1 MSLLQAGL
9 SRRSPIL
16 LPAPLPAHSDC
27 VQWGTL
33 GPVAVGIVME
43 HSLHIRFQH
52 EHRHRLRNPI
62 DHIRDTEDPGPTFL
76 GYLHRSD
83 RTREIATRRHAV
95 PQFVETVLQ
104 PLLELFDRHAVGP
117 GRSAVPLH
125 LQPRIPHQPLG
136 DVIRLALQPRLTHA
150 TPSLSVDHIRSPG
163 RPRPF
168 APQPTA
174 IRGRITATTGESAG
188 ASGIGTLPLT
198 DSAAWSS
205 PSRRPALNLFECW
218 PAVSGRAF
226 TCSTR
231 EPGLGSCCL
240 YAGHH
245 LGSKRI
251 SPRFFPEHG
260 ADSGLDVI

>member
-1 MSLLQAGL
+1 M
-9 SRRSPIL
+9 
-16 LPAPLPAHSDC
+16 
-27 VQWGTL
+27 GTL

-52 EHRHRLRNPI
+52 EHRRRLRDPI

-83 RTREIATRRHAV
+83 RSREIATRRHSV
-95 PQFVETVLQ
+95 PQFVETVLH

-117 GRSAVPLH
+117 GRSAVLLH

-136 DVIRLALQPRLTHA
+136 DVIRLALQLRLTHA

-174 IRGRITATTGESAG
+174 IRGRITATTGESAS
-188 ASGIGTLPLT
+188 ATRVGTQPLT
-198 DSAAWSS
+198 DSAAWGS
-205 PSRRPALNLFECW
+205 PSRVPAPLVTLGYGHPGIGTRLHMFQT
-218 PAVSGRAF
+218 RAW
-226 TCSTR
+226 TR
-231 EPGLGSCCL
+231 LMLPVCRTPPGQ
-240 YAGHH
+240 
-245 LGSKRI
+245 
-251 SPRFFPEHG
+251 
-260 ADSGLDVI
+260 